1 MKPRQYSS
9 EGIVLAKINYSEADR
24 IVVIFSKDHGKLPF
38 IAKSVRKIKSRK
50 RGVLEVFNRIT
61 FSAIRGKGM
70 DYIEEVEIVNSFPK
84 IRQSL
89 KKISL
94 AYYFVEIAGRA
105 IHEGEA
111 NLNLYEVIITYL
123 EKLESTTRLKELKAA
138 YLYEVLVVLGFWPR
152 GKKLSNPEEYI
163 ESVLERRIFS
173 ERVGKRI
180 FEKSFD

>member
-24 IVVIFSKDHGKLPF
+24 IIVIFSKDHGKLPF

-50 RGVLEVFNRIT
+50 RGVLEVFNQIV
-61 FSAIRGKGM
+61 FSASRGKGM
-70 DYIEEVEIVNSFPK
+70 DYIEEVEMVNSFPK
-84 IRQSL
+84 IRHSL

-111 NLNLYEVIITYL
+111 NLNLYEVVVSYL
-123 EKLESTTRLKELKAA
+123 KKLELVKNLKELKVN
-138 YLYEVLVVLGFWPR
+138 YLYEVLVALGFWPK
-152 GKKLSNPEEYI
+152 GKDLPNPEGYI
-163 ESVLERRIFS
+163 ESVLERRISS

-180 FEKSFD
+180 FGKSFD